1 MHAQIVP
8 DHLVTSLHQLN
19 RAYLHTARD
28 VVRCGQDELVAALFG
43 LDELLA
49 HWLAEAT
56 PEAIERLATTPG
68 MLFQPRLPAET
79 SRLLAVCTQ
88 APERDITALHLLLR
102 NLGGGDVGQT
112 AHQENKPETKN
123 KPQTGHATKQAIKQ
137 AIKRANQE
145 RPKQ

>member
-28 VVRCGQDELVAALFG
+28 VVRCGQDELVVALFG
-43 LDELLA
+43 LDARLVQ
-49 HWLAEAT
+49 WLAEAT

-68 MLFQPRLPAET
+68 TLFQSRLPEET
-79 SRLLAVCTQ
+79 DKLLATCAQ

-112 AHQENKPETKN
+112 AHPDNKPETR
-123 KPQTGHATKQAIKQ
+123 HATKQ

>member
-1 MHAQIVP
+1 MHAQIIP

-68 MLFQPRLPAET
+68 MLFQPRLPA
-79 SRLLAVCTQ
+79 
-88 APERDITALHLLLR
+88 PERDITALHLLLR
-102 NLGGGDVGQT
+102 NLGGGDVGRT
-112 AHQENKPETKN
+112 AHQDNKPETRD
-123 KPQTGHATKQAIKQ
+123 ATKS
-137 AIKRANQE
+137 AIKRANRE